1 MSVIPDVVT
10 SVSPKLNSGFNVS
23 EKPNCSYKF
32 GIGVGVA
39 VGGMGV
45 AVGGMG
51 VAVGGTDVAVGG
63 TDVAVGGTDVA
74 VGGTDVAVGG
84 TDVAVGG
91 TDVAVGGTD
100 VAVGGT
106 DVAVGGTDVAV
117 GGTAAA
123 DCVVV
128 LATEGRVS
136 VVDPPPHARMNSNT
150 NNPVKVIVSFV
161 GEPIIMC
168 HH

>member
-1 MSVIPDVVT
+1 MVT

-106 DVAVGGTDVAV
+106 
-117 GGTAAA
+117 AA

-150 NNPVKVIVSFV
+150 NNPLKVIVSFV

>member
-1 MSVIPDVVT
+1 MVT
-10 SVSPKLNSGFNVS
+10 SVSPKLNSGFNVI
-23 EKPNCSYKF
+23 EKPNGSYKL

-39 VGGMGV
+39 VGGT
-45 AVGGMG
+45 G
-51 VAVGGTDVAVGG
+51 VAVGGTGVAVGGTGVVVGG
-63 TDVAVGGTDVA
+63 TDVAAGGRDVAAGGTDVA
-74 VGGTDVAVGG
+74 AGGTGVV
-84 TDVAVGG
+84 
-91 TDVAVGGTD
+91 VGGTD

-123 DCVVV
+123 GCVVV
-128 LATEGRVS
+128 LATGGTVS
-136 VVDPPPHARMNSNT
+136 VVEPPPHAKMNSNI

-161 GEPIIMC
+161 GEPIVMF

>member
-1 MSVIPDVVT
+1 VSVIPDVVT
-10 SVSPKLNSGFNVS
+10 SVSPKLNSGFNVI
-23 EKPNCSYKF
+23 EKPNGSYKL

-39 VGGMGV
+39 VGGTGV
-45 AVGGMG
+45 AVGGTGVAVGGTGVVVGGTDVAAGGTDVAAGGTG

-74 VGGTDVAVGG
+74 VGGTDVAVE
-84 TDVAVGG
+84 
-91 TDVAVGGTD
+91 
-100 VAVGGT
+100 
-106 DVAVGGTDVAV
+106 
-117 GGTAAA
+117 GTAAA
-123 DCVVV
+123 DCVIV
-128 LATEGRVS
+128 LATGGTVS
-136 VVDPPPHARMNSNT
+136 VVEPPPHARMNSNI

>member
-1 MSVIPDVVT
+1 MSGIPDVVT
-10 SVSPKLNSGFNVS
+10 SVSPKLNSGFNVI
-23 EKPNCSYKF
+23 EKPNGSYKL

-45 AVGGMG
+45 AVGGIG
-51 VAVGGTDVAVGG
+51 VAVGGIG
-63 TDVAVGGTDVA
+63 
-74 VGGTDVAVGG
+74 
-84 TDVAVGG
+84 
-91 TDVAVGGTD
+91 
-100 VAVGGT
+100 
-106 DVAVGGTDVAV
+106 VAVGGTDVAV

-123 DCVVV
+123 GCVVV
-128 LATEGRVS
+128 LATGGTVS
-136 VVDPPPHARMNSNT
+136 VVEPPPHARMNSNI